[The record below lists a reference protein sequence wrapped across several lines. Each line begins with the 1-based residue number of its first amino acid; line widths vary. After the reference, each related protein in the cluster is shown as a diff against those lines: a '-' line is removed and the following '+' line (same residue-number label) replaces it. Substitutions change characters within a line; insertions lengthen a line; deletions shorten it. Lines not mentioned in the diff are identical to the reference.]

1 MSQSMKSAKETLDAL
16 AAQGG
21 LPEEQRERVKWAS
34 KIVGQN
40 LNKIWLRT
48 KVGKPMA
55 ESMQEVAEDAMRKLE
70 AGAGQEEM
78 KAAVDVVVAKAKEI
92 DEEGRRR
99 SMVVT

>member
-1 MSQSMKSAKETLDAL
+1 MSQPMESAKEKLNAL

-21 LPEEQRERVKWAS
+21 LPEEQRERVKWAA
-34 KIVGQN
+34 KVVGQN

-55 ESMQEVAEDAMRKLE
+55 ESMQETAEDALRKLE
-70 AGAGQEEM
+70 AGVSQEEM
-78 KAAVDVVVAKAKEI
+78 KAALDAVEAKAKKI
-92 DEEGRRR
+92 DEESRRR

>member
-1 MSQSMKSAKETLDAL
+1 MSQPMKSAKETLDAL

-21 LPEEQRERVKWAS
+21 LPEEQAEMVKWAA
-34 KIVGQN
+34 KVVGQN

-55 ESMQEVAEDAMRKLE
+55 ESMQEAAEDALRKLE
-70 AGAGQEEM
+70 AGAGQVEVR
-78 KAAVDVVVAKAKEI
+78 AVVDAVEAKAKEI
-92 DEEGRRR
+92 DEESRRR